1 MLVDIYTLFDQLPS
15 FFSVCVLLLSLVKHF
30 YRTMNIIKL
39 QRTYRKMI
47 RNRKIKYTF
56 VRNMSAR
63 VITKFFRSL
72 KKITKRQQQAAVQK
86 LFESTWHIRLIQNY
100 IRRFKARRK
109 YTVLRNSVVCIQCTW
124 RCYKARVVVG
134 DLFEIQWHENRARR
148 AHMKIIEKLRYTTE
162 ELDRLFTFQLMKD
175 EWAAGNVLVHAVRH
189 YWWKCERI
197 KSKDIIM
204 RGWFCYRAKCLAASL
219 RLWHKRYIHAYVG
232 LFRNSRTELFVPLV
246 RFFVLILVTFFR
258 FVCSTQIPSKFGST
272 LDRQW
277 VASDVYRSP
286 RWS

>member
-1 MLVDIYTLFDQLPS
+1 MFDIYFDCPNLCKMPHLLFFL
-15 FFSVCVLLLSLVKHF
+15 FFFFLLSQVKHF

-47 RNRKIKYTF
+47 KNRKIKYTF

-72 KKITKRQQQAAVQK
+72 KKLTKRKQQAAVQK

-134 DLFEIQWHENRARR
+134 DLFEIQWHENRRRR
-148 AHMKIIEKLRYTTE
+148 AHMKIIEKLRNTTE

-219 RLWHKRYIHAYVG
+219 RLWHKRYI
-232 LFRNSRTELFVPLV
+232 
-246 RFFVLILVTFFR
+246 
-258 FVCSTQIPSKFGST
+258 
-272 LDRQW
+272 
-277 VASDVYRSP
+277 DVYALGG
-286 RWS
+286 WELGNLGT

>member
-1 MLVDIYTLFDQLPS
+1 
-15 FFSVCVLLLSLVKHF
+15 
-30 YRTMNIIKL
+30 MNIIKL

-63 VITKFFRSL
+63 VITKFFRRL
-72 KKITKRQQQAAVQK
+72 KKIKKRQKQHAVQK

-134 DLFEIQWHENRARR
+134 DLFEIQWHENRRRR

-219 RLWHKRYIHAYVG
+219 RLWHKRYIDAYVG
-232 LFRNSRTELFVPLV
+232 LFETQELSSLYHLFVFCTHPDHFLYCFV
-246 RFFVLILVTFFR
+246 R
-258 FVCSTQIPSKFGST
+258 STQIPSKFGST